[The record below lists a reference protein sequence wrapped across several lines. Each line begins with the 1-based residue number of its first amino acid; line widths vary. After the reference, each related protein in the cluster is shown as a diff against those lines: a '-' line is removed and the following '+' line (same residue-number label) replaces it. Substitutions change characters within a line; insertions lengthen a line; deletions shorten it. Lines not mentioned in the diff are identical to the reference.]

1 MSLQLSV
8 IISAYNE
15 EGNIGKLIDRVREAL
30 VGFSYEIIIVDD
42 GSFDGTADE
51 VLSRSRADLV
61 FVRFAKNYGQTAALA
76 AGIATASG
84 EFCVTLD
91 GDLQNDPS
99 DIPAMLKYLQENK
112 FDMVVGW
119 RKNRK
124 DNAVIRKLPSKI
136 ANYLIRRLTKVK
148 VHDLG
153 CALKIIK
160 APLAK
165 SLNLY
170 GEMHR
175 YISLLAFWQGAK
187 IGELEVKHHP
197 RNAGKSKYGLNRTLN
212 VISDVLFLTFS
223 ERYINKPIH
232 FFGRIG
238 FYVFSIGVVIGGY
251 LLYEK
256 ILGHDI
262 GTRPLVS
269 LFVLF
274 TLMGALFFVL
284 GFVTEFLS
292 KIYYEQRKGQI
303 YDISEV
309 RRFE

>member
-1 MSLQLSV
+1 M
-8 IISAYNE
+8 
-15 EGNIGKLIDRVREAL
+15 
-30 VGFSYEIIIVDD
+30 
-42 GSFDGTADE
+42 
-51 VLSRSRADLV
+51 
-61 FVRFAKNYGQTAALA
+61 RFTKNYGQTAALA
-76 AGIATASG
+76 AGIATARG
-84 EFCVTLD
+84 EYCVTLD

-99 DIPAMLKYLQENK
+99 DIPNMLKYLEENG

-124 DNAVIRKLPSKI
+124 DNAVVRKLPSKI
-136 ANYLIRRLTKVK
+136 ANYLIRKLTKVK

-153 CALKIIK
+153 CALKVIK
-160 APLAK
+160 SPLAK

-238 FYVFSIGVVIGGY
+238 FYIFSIGVAIGGY

-256 ILGHDI
+256 IRGHDI
-262 GTRPLVS
+262 GTRPLLS
-269 LFVLF
+269 LFVLL

-292 KIYYEQRKGQI
+292 KIYHEQRKGQI
-303 YDISEV
+303 YEIAHIH
-309 RRFE
+309 RFND